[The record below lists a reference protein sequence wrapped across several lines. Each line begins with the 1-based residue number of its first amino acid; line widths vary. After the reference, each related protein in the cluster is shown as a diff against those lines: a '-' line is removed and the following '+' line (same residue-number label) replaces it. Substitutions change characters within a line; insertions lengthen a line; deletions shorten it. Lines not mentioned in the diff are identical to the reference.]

1 MSLYLHDIPSSL
13 LLSSPHTDSLSL
25 SLSCSPLYCTCTPS
39 IIYVLSP
46 LVIIL
51 MCMHHVLLSFQV
63 SIFDFYGF
71 RGEMYPRVRPI
82 PYSSHLP
89 FTMCMLRLDSLQPWT
104 SSLLIGNFPF
114 SRPNLPFLLSH
125 VDMSIVRFTSNVQV
139 RTVHVV
145 FSWMIRYVPLYDLC
159 TLVVPSQFM
168 TLQSL
173 HNPRLI
179 LILRDQFEYLT
190 WMFDILY
197 MRYVHPSHV

>member
-25 SLSCSPLYCTCTPS
+25 YVTLYLVLHMYSLDYLCSLSSCDHLHVYASCAPFIPS
-39 IIYVLSP
+39 FNIWFF
-46 LVIIL
+46 
-51 MCMHHVLLSFQV
+51 C
-63 SIFDFYGF
+63 F

-89 FTMCMLRLDSLQPWT
+89 FAMCMLRLDSFQPWT

-125 VDMSIVRFTSNVQV
+125 VDISIVRFTSNVQV

-145 FSWMIRYVPLYDLC
+145 HSWMIRYVPLYDLC

-173 HNPRLI
+173 H
-179 LILRDQFEYLT
+179 D
-190 WMFDILY
+190 
-197 MRYVHPSHV
+197 